1 MISDWLSPAE
11 TRRLASALMGVLGL
25 LALVGLLAFLIVP
38 SLRYQADP
46 DRGGPGGEGLVSP
59 VLGETGWLDP
69 TDYPATAK
77 QILPPI
83 DSKTMLTATPALL
96 EQGKALFAQECA
108 TCHGPA
114 GKGDGPAGFGLAP
127 RPRDFSSRD
136 GWKNGPRLDAI
147 YKTLEQGI
155 PGSGMGSF
163 SYLGKRERMALAH
176 YVQSLGAFDHGADPA
191 ALAALEQQFAASAET
206 IPNRIPVQAAIAALC
221 REYAATHPAP

>member
-11 TRRLASALMGVLGL
+11 SRRLASALMVVLGF
-25 LALVGLLAFLIVP
+25 LALAGVLAFLVVP

-46 DRGGPGGEGLVSP
+46 DKGGPGGTGLINP

-77 QILPPI
+77 RNLPPI
-83 DSKTMLTATPALL
+83 DPKTVMTASPALL

-108 TCHGPA
+108 SCHGPA
-114 GKGDGPAGFGLAP
+114 GKGDGPAGLSLTP
-127 RPRDFSSRD
+127 RPRDFTSKD

-147 YKTLEQGI
+147 YKTLDEGI

-163 SYLGKRERMALAH
+163 TYLGKRDRMALDH
-176 YVQSLGAFDHGADPA
+176 YVQSLGAFDHGTDPA
-191 ALAALEQQFAASAET
+191 GQAALEHLFATSGET
-206 IPNRIPVQAAIAALC
+206 LPNRIPVQAAVEALC
-221 REYAATHPAP
+221 REYAANHPHP